1 MLSCSMITITGPCH
15 IVGHGEASVGSLPQE
30 QGVHHTCTGGCTA
43 TALQRVPCI
52 TQLRAAQESEASRWL
67 QVGGSIHGGE
77 NRGKEKARLR
87 KGVTVLVATPGRLL
101 DHLQNTQAF
110 RTEELRWLV
119 LDEADRLL
127 DLGFEQK
134 IGALPGPCHLP
145 ESGAPGGR
153 GPPTTLAAL
162 DTSPR
167 LDLKLDHTSFCGATA
182 TFRTQVHKQ
191 CAHIL
196 LG

>member
-1 MLSCSMITITGPCH
+1 MVASADAYALLAVHSKSSLIRCNMPHACWNRPG
-15 IVGHGEASVGSLPQE
+15 VGRPHA
-30 QGVHHTCTGGCTA
+30 
-43 TALQRVPCI
+43 
-52 TQLRAAQESEASRWL
+52 

-77 NRGKEKARLR
+77 NRAKEKARLR

-134 IGALPGPCHLP
+134 IGAPCPTSLLPAAQGCLCCEGVSDDAKWPAHLP
-145 ESGAPGGR
+145 WA
-153 GPPTTLAAL
+153 LAC
-162 DTSPR
+162 S
-167 LDLKLDHTSFCGATA
+167 
-182 TFRTQVHKQ
+182 
-191 CAHIL
+191 
-196 LG
+196 